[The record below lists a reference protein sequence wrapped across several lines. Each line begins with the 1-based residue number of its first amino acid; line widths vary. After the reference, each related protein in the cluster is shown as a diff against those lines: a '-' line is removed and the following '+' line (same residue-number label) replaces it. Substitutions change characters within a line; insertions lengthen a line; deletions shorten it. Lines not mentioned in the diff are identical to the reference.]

1 VEYFSYLGSV
11 TINDARCTHKIKY
24 RIFMAKTATS
34 KKKGLFMS
42 KLDLNILK
50 KLVKCYI
57 WSKAFYIVQTLTLCK
72 VDQKYMKSR
81 DMWCWKRMEKTS

>member
-1 VEYFSYLGSV
+1 
-11 TINDARCTHKIKY
+11 
-24 RIFMAKTATS
+24 MAKTATS